1 MASSPAVS
9 YWLIGIYGA
18 LLSVAVAAFVYGVVE
33 SNLTVG
39 VAGSLGVLVALST
52 APIAWHTRA
61 LVRSGGDGAG
71 FVEAAARIE
80 AAVREMTEVGA
91 LSDDARRVLNRG
103 RERDLLRRAIEED
116 IACEDW
122 DAAMVLVKELAER
135 FGYRADAEGFRAR
148 IETARFQTQDRRVA
162 EAVAGLDMLITEH
175 RWDDARAEAE
185 RITRLFPDSMRVEGL
200 RHRVESARGRY
211 KTDLERRFLKSAE
224 DERIDEAMALL
235 SELDHYLTEAEAAPY
250 QEVARGVIGKARENL
265 GVQFK
270 LAVSDRAWDH
280 AASVGER
287 IIESFPNSRMADE
300 IRGMIDELRE
310 RAAGMRSDD

>member
-1 MASSPAVS
+1 MADTTRVS
-9 YWLIGIYGA
+9 YWLIGIYGV
-18 LLSVAVAAFVYGVVE
+18 LFAVTAAAVVYGVVE
-33 SNLTVG
+33 GDREVG
-39 VAGSLGVLVALST
+39 IAGALGLVVTLAAAPVAWFLQ
-52 APIAWHTRA
+52 R
-61 LVRSGGDGAG
+61 GAG
-71 FVEAAARIE
+71 GEDDGELARAAERVE

-116 IACEDW
+116 IASEDW

-135 FGYRADAEGFRAR
+135 FGYRSDAEGFRAR
-148 IETARFQTQDRRVA
+148 IETARYQTQDRRVA
-162 EAVAGLDMLITEH
+162 EAVAGLDGLITQR
-175 RWDDARAEAE
+175 RWEDARAEAE

-200 RHRVESARGRY
+200 RHRVESARERL
-211 KTDLERRFLKSAE
+211 KVDLERRFLKAAE
-224 DERIDEAMALL
+224 EDRIDEAMALL
-235 SELDHYLTEAEAAPY
+235 NELDQYLTEAEAAPY

-270 LAVSDRAWDH
+270 LAIHDRAWDD

-300 IRGMIDELRE
+300 IRGMIDELRD
-310 RAAGMRSDD
+310 RAQAMRS